1 MTQGRSGELN
11 TLTSQPEEENF
22 YFESTYSA
30 FESVTA
36 TKKAAQDAKTIFG
49 EGLLK

>member
-1 MTQGRSGELN
+1 MSQGRSGELN
-11 TLTSQPEEENF
+11 TLTSQPEENF

-49 EGLLK
+49 EGLLM